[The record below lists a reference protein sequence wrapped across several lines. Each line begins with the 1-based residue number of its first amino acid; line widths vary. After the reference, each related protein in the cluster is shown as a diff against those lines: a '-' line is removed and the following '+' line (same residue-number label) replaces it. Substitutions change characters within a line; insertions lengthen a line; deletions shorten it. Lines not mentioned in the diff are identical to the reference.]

1 MLISTA
7 PSPIIL
13 SDHDKDDHDPGDQD
27 DDLVSMSMQV
37 IRSACPDS
45 RAVRWWLLLKNN
57 YQHSKEYVMIIIIMI
72 VIVVMIIR
80 IVMMVTFHPL
90 VVLLDIIIITINIQ
104 RPAINIDSPV
114 FQTTNKASLIHSHFQ
129 TFCSQF

>member
-1 MLISTA
+1 MLI
-7 PSPIIL
+7 
-13 SDHDKDDHDPGDQD
+13 
-27 DDLVSMSMQV
+27 
-37 IRSACPDS
+37 
-45 RAVRWWLLLKNN
+45 
-57 YQHSKEYVMIIIIMI
+57 
-72 VIVVMIIR
+72 IVVMIIR

-90 VVLLDIIIITINIQ
+90 VVLLDIITIIITVIIQ